1 MTTISVSHYSHDL
14 PHHALACNTE
24 RHTTTALSFT
34 RNASALVNILKC
46 HLAWALLV
54 SVNFKVTYKRD
65 QDGGLKQPTVPSSSS
80 SWTDLGLGTNFTV
93 PDTASE
99 GSTFTIWVKAT
110 DVLGNVKVD
119 RTQVHFDDTPPEVEK
134 FEFSMNSAAQ
144 NVDFASK

>member
-1 MTTISVSHYSHDL
+1 MTKPHPPLHFSWKRAGLSIDL
-14 PHHALACNTE
+14 
-24 RHTTTALSFT
+24 F
-34 RNASALVNILKC
+34 
-46 HLAWALLV
+46 
-54 SVNFKVTYKRD
+54 SVNFKVTFKRD
-65 QDGGLKQPTVPSSSS
+65 QDGGLKQPTIPSPSS

-93 PDTASE
+93 PETASE

-119 RTQVHFDDTPPEVEK
+119 RTQVHFDDTPPEMER